1 MTRQTYT
8 NSQLI
13 EQMQESWG
21 QQFEQLNIS
30 EKIWL
35 LSYVIGHMA
44 ADESEVYK
52 PMEIDDCVSMAGER
66 MSELSFYQQI
76 DLAKALIN
84 QIENNYL
91 HG

>member
-1 MTRQTYT
+1 MSQRVYS

-35 LSYVIGHMA
+35 LSYVVGHMGA
-44 ADESEVYK
+44 EESEFYK
-52 PMEIDDCVSMAGER
+52 PNEIDNCVSLAGEQI
-66 MSELSFYQQI
+66 SELSFYQQI
-76 DLAKALIN
+76 DLAKALIH